1 VEAVAEPTIKERYHH
16 TAVGVVVDEDHKVL
30 NRQKHNPGCQE
41 QLILGVEAVAEPIT
55 EHLEVQAL
63 LLFGSKI

>member
-41 QLILGVEAVAEPIT
+41 QLIPVAVVGVELIT
-55 EHLEVQAL
+55 EPRADRVL
-63 LLFGSKI
+63 LLFVSKI